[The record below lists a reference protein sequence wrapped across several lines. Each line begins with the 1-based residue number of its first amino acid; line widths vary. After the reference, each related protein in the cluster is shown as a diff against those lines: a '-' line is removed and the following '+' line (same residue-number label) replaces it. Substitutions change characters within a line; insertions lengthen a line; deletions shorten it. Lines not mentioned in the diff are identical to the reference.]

1 MIKRTVKISRK
12 EYDIFYT
19 ADKETVTDMAYDIVN
34 RSAWPSF
41 AYGMYSQGRAFEENG
56 TYYLEWLSQESCD

>member
-1 MIKRTVKISRK
+1 MVKRTVKISRK
-12 EYDIFYT
+12 EYDIFHT

-41 AYGMYSQGRAFEENG
+41 AYGMYTQGRVFEENG
-56 TYYLEWLSQESCD
+56 TYYLAWLSQESGD